1 MNPSISQHMNP
12 YISCFTLIK
21 KIRAKLILIFCRS
34 HQYEVLLLALKY
46 KFPNLEF
53 GSAQSWKHIN
63 VADPDVRSK
72 INTRSRSS
80 IISYPGIINKQNIK
94 TCCWPRYVF
103 SRALVCRSS
112 LCLWLTIIT
121 TTTRAEEPEEAG
133 CFWPLGAGA
142 EAARKKPG
150 ADCEFGALYRL
161 LEDGNL
167 KPIEKKTRSQSRS
180 IIKLGART
188 ALRRISL
195 CFSSVHYV
203 HFGKLSSLICIIYLY
218 IFILK
223 MGICRN
229 ERNVWKW
236 KFRVWS
242 PVPAPRRW
250 NAQGNCTFL

>member
-63 VADPDVRSK
+63 VADPDIRSK

-80 IISYPGIINKQNIK
+80 IISYPGIIIKQNIK

-167 KPIEKKTRSQSRS
+167 KPIEKKTRSQNRIKKNFLVLFICTLRS
-180 IIKLGART
+180 FRQTFI
-188 ALRRISL
+188 
-195 CFSSVHYV
+195 FDMHYLLI
-203 HFGKLSSLICIIYLY
+203 HFHFNF
-218 IFILK
+218 IF
-223 MGICRN
+223 ICRN